1 MIKAKIVYNK
11 DLIKE
16 TLGDKPEAEYKKEI
30 MKEIKEINKELPGY
44 KHIKEITITTE
55 PLDKTTTQKVKR
67 YQEIRKETIKK

>member
-16 TLGDKPEAEYKKEI
+16 ALGDKTEAEYKKEI